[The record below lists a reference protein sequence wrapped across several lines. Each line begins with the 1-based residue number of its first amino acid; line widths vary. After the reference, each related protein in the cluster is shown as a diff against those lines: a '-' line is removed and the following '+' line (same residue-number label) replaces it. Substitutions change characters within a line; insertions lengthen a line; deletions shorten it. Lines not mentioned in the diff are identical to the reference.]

1 MPSESVCMRGSRTRS
16 RTNSCRLRDLSWF
29 QFRTVYPP
37 ATVLV
42 RRPFA
47 RCGIL
52 GQRYYPN
59 MDIPPYTAVHSGT
72 VHETCDVVSCEEQP
86 CKFRISVNQRVCNQI
101 AARQTHF
108 DEPVHD
114 CQKSVRLS
122 HLETGLGDSPQAHS
136 IAIARS
142 RFRYFD
148 HRTLRSIRRR
158 NEHPAEASRC
168 LVSPYAFRVVAG
180 VTVRTSP

>member
-1 MPSESVCMRGSRTRS
+1 MARERGQGQIVAASEICRGFSFVWYIPQRR
-16 RTNSCRLRDLSWF
+16 CWCADLS
-29 QFRTVYPP
+29 RGVTYLVS
-37 ATVLV
+37 ATTLTWTF
-42 RRPFA
+42 P
-47 RCGIL
+47 L
-52 GQRYYPN
+52 
-59 MDIPPYTAVHSGT
+59 IPRFTPVQCMKSVISFHAKSNHANSEPQSTS
-72 VHETCDVVSCEEQP
+72 VSAT
-86 CKFRISVNQRVCNQI
+86 KSL
-101 AARQTHF
+101 RQMHF
-108 DEPVHD
+108 DEPLHD

-122 HLETGLGDSPQAHS
+122 HLETGLGASPQAHS